1 MQRIFVGDVQGC
13 SEELGELLGRA
24 EERFGDGTEYFVVGD
39 LVNRGPGSLSALRQ
53 IRDLDARR
61 PGRVH
66 YVLGN
71 HEVSLLRCWLGLRAV
86 SPYDSF
92 QDVLDA
98 PDVDEWME
106 WLRARPMAAS
116 GRLGE
121 QSFAVVHAGVHPA
134 WSLSDLLDAAR
145 AVEAQLRGP
154 LEELRRYLGG
164 PFAPRDDVL
173 GRLTRC
179 RSVGDEGEW
188 SSDEPADGLRAWHAA
203 WSERGHDYGVV
214 YGHWAMQGLHVA
226 SGLRGLDT
234 GCVHHGRG
242 RDGAL
247 TAWLPDPGSARPFDV
262 PDEAFWRIPARRAYY
277 AHRDR

>member
-1 MQRIFVGDVQGC
+1 VQRIFVGDVQGC
-13 SEELGELLGRA
+13 SEELDELLDRA
-24 EERFGDGTEYFVVGD
+24 ERRFGDAYELWMVGD
-39 LVNRGPGSLSALRQ
+39 LVNRGPGSLHALRR
-53 IRDLDARR
+53 IRDFESRR
-61 PGRVH
+61 PDRVRC
-66 YVLGN
+66 VLGN

-98 PDVDEWME
+98 PDLDDWME
-106 WLRARPMAAS
+106 WVRAWPLVCS

-121 QSFAVVHAGVHPA
+121 QRVAMVHAGAHPD
-134 WSLSDLLDAAR
+134 WSLADLEAAAR
-145 AVEAQLRGP
+145 RVEAQLRAP
-154 LEELRRYLGG
+154 LEELRRSLDESL
-164 PFAPRDDVL
+164 PPRDDLL

-179 RSVGDEGEW
+179 RSVGDGDDW
-188 SSDEPADGLRAWHAA
+188 SSDEPDGGRRAWHTA
-203 WSERGHDYGVV
+203 WSERGHEYGVV

-226 SGLRGLDT
+226 AGLRGLDT

-247 TAWLPDPGSARPFDV
+247 TAWLPDPDASRPFDV
-262 PDEAFWRIPARRAYY
+262 PDDALWQIPARRAYY